1 MNRKALIK
9 KLKNAYVT
17 CHDCG
22 AKYGVYSVGCSST
35 WEGTCDVCGE
45 LKPITESRDYA
56 YFVTGIRN
64 LSIED
69 TIND

>member
-1 MNRKALIK
+1 MNRKTLIK

-17 CHDCG
+17 CHECG
-22 AKYGVYSVGCSST
+22 IKYGVYNVKCSCT
-35 WEGTCDVCGE
+35 WKGTCDICGE
-45 LKPITESRDYA
+45 LKSITESRDYA
-56 YFVTGIRN
+56 YFVTGIRK